1 MKNKLFILFSIFT
14 MSFAFVDDVKVNAS
28 SKVTET
34 IEYHNM
40 IINVAKNEGKMI
52 ETLTLANYGVMH
64 GDAKVDDVKEYYSK
78 KNDKSNESSDEL
90 GVKRAYMWR
99 EMLVDGLSGVIDDT
113 TSYITDLKDDV
124 INFQKYL
131 KFIWFFCRFMP
142 Y

>member
-64 GDAKVDDVKEYYSK
+64 V
-78 KNDKSNESSDEL
+78 
-90 GVKRAYMWR
+90 R
-99 EMLVDGLSGVIDDT
+99 
-113 TSYITDLKDDV
+113 
-124 INFQKYL
+124 YL
-131 KFIWFFCRFMP
+131 L
-142 Y
+142 